1 MASKGEFKT
10 TYSCR
15 TESFGAVVN
24 QCAFP
29 VSLMFEV
36 PVDVKGDHTF
46 TVQDYFSGT
55 DAENTFSC
63 QAYAYAGNGTDLA
76 GNVISFTGPSQTLE
90 TTVTT
95 VDVAAGSSVQLI
107 CRDIPTGGGVA
118 NINWNP

>member
-36 PVDVKGDHTF
+36 PVDVKDHTF

-55 DAENTFSC
+55 DAENTCSC
-63 QAYAYAGNGTDLA
+63 QAYAYTGNGPRWERYQLYWSKPNARNDGNDGGCGRWFECAVDL
-76 GNVISFTGPSQTLE
+76 
-90 TTVTT
+90 
-95 VDVAAGSSVQLI
+95 
-107 CRDIPTGGGVA
+107 
-118 NINWNP
+118 